1 MSETPSQPTT
11 TPARRRQGRGNGR
24 PSAHKAYASENDA
37 ANLDLYRHD
46 RGPRTPQKGAGTDSP
61 AAQTTHS
68 HSKQRSRNNNNNHH
82 NNKSRNKNTPNSPES
97 TRPGRHTP
105 PNQSS
110 SMKAAAP
117 AFAGATFHASP
128 APSALPLPSFVT
140 RSSTES
146 PSNNKTSRDIAQEP
160 LQEPSP
166 PTDSDVPTDEASW
179 GGVPHES
186 PLDFMFRAHR
196 QEKER
201 QRSGSS
207 SSFRPSGLAN
217 DSPSSQ
223 SPFEPASVPKPATLP
238 QTARTQARFHSGGID
253 SAELNGTPGR
263 PMGPAFSTPYQERI
277 KAARSNSAQSP
288 ATQASS
294 QPRTN
299 HTPAEDPAEALK
311 KYLFNG
317 NSSSMSNSLP
327 NGFSSAPPSQPF
339 NHPRSGPGAPVAY
352 GGRPN
357 NLQTMEDDLRRILK
371 LDMTAGSTGANQRL
385 FS

>member
-24 PSAHKAYASENDA
+24 PAAYKAYASENDV
-37 ANLDLYRHD
+37 ANIDPSRYERT
-46 RGPRTPQKGAGTDSP
+46 PRTPQKGAGTDSP
-61 AAQTTHS
+61 AAQGNHT
-68 HSKQRSRNNNNNHH
+68 HSKQRSRTSNNNN
-82 NNKSRNKNTPNSPES
+82 KPRNKNAPNSPES
-97 TRPGRHTP
+97 ARPGRHTP
-105 PNQSS
+105 PHQSS
-110 SMKAAAP
+110 SMKSSAAP

-146 PSNNKTSRDIAQEP
+146 PSANRTSRDVV
-160 LQEPSP
+160 QEPSP
-166 PTDSDVPTDEASW
+166 PTDSEAPTPSHQDAPA
-179 GGVPHES
+179 VQES

-217 DSPSSQ
+217 DSPSSG
-223 SPFEPASVPKPATLP
+223 SPFEPASAPKPSTLP
-238 QTARTQARFHSGGID
+238 QTARSQTRFNSTGID
-253 SAELNGTPGR
+253 IAELNGTPGR

-277 KAARSNSAQSP
+277 KAARSNSSTKQP
-288 ATQASS
+288 PS
-294 QPRTN
+294 QLRADSMP
-299 HTPAEDPAEALK
+299 EDPTEALK
-311 KYLFNG
+311 KFLFNG
-317 NSSSMSNSLP
+317 SGAPASNPMS

-339 NHPRSGPGAPVAY
+339 AHPRTGPGAGGPY
-352 GGRPN
+352 EGRPN
-357 NLQTMEDDLRRILK
+357 NLQAMEDDLRRILK
-371 LDMTAGSTGANQRL
+371 LDLGTGSPAADRRL